1 MKGIQILM
9 IIIFFLTEI
18 LQYHLL
24 LNLMKNMVMSNEDK
38 KKIPKIPLLKDIVN
52 FKNKKI

>member
-38 KKIPKIPLLKDIVN
+38 INYPKYHG
-52 FKNKKI
+52 

>member
-18 LQYHLL
+18 LQSHLL

-38 KKIPKIPLLKDIVN
+38 KNTQNTMVKRYSK
-52 FKNKKI
+52 F

>member
-38 KKIPKIPLLKDIVN
+38 KK
-52 FKNKKI
+52 

>member
-18 LQYHLL
+18 LQSHLL

-38 KKIPKIPLLKDIVN
+38 KKYPKYHG
-52 FKNKKI
+52 